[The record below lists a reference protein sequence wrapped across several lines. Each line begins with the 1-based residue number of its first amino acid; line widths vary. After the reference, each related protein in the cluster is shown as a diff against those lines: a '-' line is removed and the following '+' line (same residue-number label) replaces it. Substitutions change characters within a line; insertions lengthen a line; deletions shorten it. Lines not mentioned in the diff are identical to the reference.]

1 MYYNWLAIQ
10 NVVHIFSV
18 VSKVYIALVLDIII
32 QQNANVM
39 FYQCHSY
46 ICSFKVQTLCFSVK
60 DFLVCIW
67 YVSVSEQKQ

>member
-32 QQNANVM
+32 QQNANVVLPM
-39 FYQCHSY
+39 SLLY
-46 ICSFKVQTLCFSVK
+46 L
-60 DFLVCIW
+60 
-67 YVSVSEQKQ
+67 